1 MPDTVIEQVNN
12 MLTKD
17 SPAHLVF
24 TDCQGKLLSDHNIE
38 SSEPAE
44 DYDIPGVAYQA
55 PWWPE
60 WGYCRWAYGSWSSTC
75 GWDCMS
81 ESEKVF
87 MAQQTQTD
95 LHFEYDWNKDLCAN
109 PNPNPNLEK
118 GVA

>member
-44 DYDIPGVAYQA
+44 DYDIPGVAYVKHPDDQSEAIVDEPMA
-55 PWWPE
+55 PEPAIVVE
-60 WGYCRWAYGSWSSTC
+60 TA
-75 GWDCMS
+75 
-81 ESEKVF
+81 
-87 MAQQTQTD
+87 
-95 LHFEYDWNKDLCAN
+95 
-109 PNPNPNLEK
+109 
-118 GVA
+118 